1 MSGEERARDERFD
14 ERDHRAQSGEER
26 ASAISVDKVDTGY
39 GRVQILH
46 EVSLTARTGEVTCI
60 FGPNGCGKSTLLKAM
75 VGAIDPWR
83 GTISIDDQD
92 ITHLPS
98 HKTLGRGIAMMPQ
111 GGGVFPQLSV
121 RDNLR
126 VGGYTMRSR
135 EQLDGRIEE
144 LLDEFPRL
152 RERLRVQAGQLS
164 GGEQMI
170 LSIARALVLNPR
182 FLLFDEP
189 SAGLSPKLVGDV
201 LVRAAGLAE
210 RGVGVIMIEQNIR
223 EALRVADRLYVLV
236 AGRNRFDGTPAD
248 VEDDR
253 ELMHLYLGVT
263 REE

>member
-1 MSGEERARDERFD
+1 MSDERATSESGEKP
-14 ERDHRAQSGEER
+14 STVT
-26 ASAISVDKVDTGY
+26 VDRLDAGY
-39 GRVQILH
+39 GSVQILH
-46 EVSLTARTGEVTCI
+46 EVSLTADTGEVTCI

-75 VGAIDPWR
+75 VGAIDPWA
-83 GTISIDDQD
+83 GTVSIDDDD

-98 HKTLGRGIAMMPQ
+98 HRTLGRGLAMMPQ

-126 VGGYTMRSR
+126 LGGYTLRSR
-135 EQLDGRIEE
+135 ERLDARIDE
-144 LLDEFPRL
+144 LLEEFPRL
-152 RERLRVQAGQLS
+152 RERFTVPAGQLS

-170 LSIARALVLNPR
+170 VSIARALVLRPR

-223 EALRVADRLYVLV
+223 EALKVADRMYVLV
-236 AGRNRFDGTPAD
+236 AGRNRFEGRPDD
-248 VEDDR
+248 IEDDR
-253 ELMHLYLGVT
+253 ELMHLYLGVST

>member
-1 MSGEERARDERFD
+1 MTEHQGNDSSD
-14 ERDHRAQSGEER
+14 
-26 ASAISVDKVDTGY
+26 SVVMVNGVDAGY
-39 GRVQILH
+39 GGVQILH
-46 EVSLTARTGEVTCI
+46 QVSMTARTGDVTCI

-75 VGAIDPWR
+75 VGVINPWAGTVTIDN
-83 GTISIDDQD
+83 DDL
-92 ITHLPS
+92 THLPS
-98 HKTLGRGIAMMPQ
+98 HRTLGHGIAMMPQ

-126 VGGYTMRSR
+126 IGGYTIRSR
-135 EQLDGRIEE
+135 QQLDQRIEE

-152 RERLRVQAGQLS
+152 RERYTVQGGQLS

-170 LSIARALVLNPR
+170 LSIARALVLRPR

-201 LVRAAGLAE
+201 LVRATELAQ

-223 EALRVADRLYVLV
+223 EALRVADRMYVLV
-236 AGRNRFDGTPAD
+236 AGRNRFEGTPAD

-253 ELMHLYLGVT
+253 ELIHLYLGG
-263 REE
+263 R

>member
-1 MSGEERARDERFD
+1 VSEHQVSDSRDSVVTVD
-14 ERDHRAQSGEER
+14 
-26 ASAISVDKVDTGY
+26 AIDAGY

-46 EVSLTARTGEVTCI
+46 QVSMTARTGEVTCI

-75 VGAIDPWR
+75 VGVIDPWA
-83 GTISIDDQD
+83 GKITIDDD
-92 ITHLPS
+92 DLTHLPS
-98 HKTLGRGIAMMPQ
+98 HRTLGRGLAMMPQ

-126 VGGYTMRSR
+126 IGGYTIRSR
-135 EQLDGRIEE
+135 KQLDQRIDE
-144 LLDEFPRL
+144 LLEEFPRL
-152 RERLRVQAGQLS
+152 RERYDVQAGQLS

-170 LSIARALVLNPR
+170 LSIARALILRPR

-201 LVRAAGLAE
+201 LVRAAELAK

-223 EALRVADRLYVLV
+223 EALRVADRMYVLV
-236 AGRNRFDGTPAD
+236 AGRNRFEGTPAD

-253 ELMHLYLGVT
+253 ELMHLYLGG
-263 REE
+263 R

>member
-1 MSGEERARDERFD
+1 VSDHSDSG
-14 ERDHRAQSGEER
+14 G
-26 ASAISVDKVDTGY
+26 SVVKVEGLDAGY
-39 GRVQILH
+39 GSVQILH
-46 EVSLTARTGEVTCI
+46 QVSMTARTGEVTCI

-75 VGAIDPWR
+75 VGVIDPWA
-83 GTISIDDQD
+83 GSVTIDDDD

-98 HKTLGRGIAMMPQ
+98 HRTLGRGLAMMPQ

-126 VGGYTMRSR
+126 IGGYTIRSR
-135 EQLDGRIEE
+135 DRLDQRIEE
-144 LLDEFPRL
+144 LLKDFPRL
-152 RERLRVQAGQLS
+152 RERYAVPAGQLS

-201 LVRAAGLAE
+201 LVRAAELAR

-223 EALRVADRLYVLV
+223 EALRVADRMYVLV

-248 VEDDR
+248 IEDDR
-253 ELMHLYLGVT
+253 ELMHLYLGG
-263 REE
+263 R